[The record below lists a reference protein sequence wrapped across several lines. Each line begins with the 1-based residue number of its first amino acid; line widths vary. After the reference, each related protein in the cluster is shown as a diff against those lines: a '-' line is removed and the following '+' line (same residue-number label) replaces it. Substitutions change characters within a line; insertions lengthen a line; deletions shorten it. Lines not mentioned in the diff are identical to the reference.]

1 MEQLKPAE
9 QIIREQLI
17 NRGFNGIAALAPI
30 VTVVIL
36 WRVLTVESANPMTL
50 LVGLALL
57 IIAVLASGV
66 VSLSY
71 RAKAGILFGTATL
84 ATVITFTNRGLEGH
98 FLLVYTTSICVWCAL
113 YPDRRIYTAVLWLT
127 PVLLATAMIGHL
139 TGFYQ
144 APMDF
149 SVPSALTQ
157 RALNQL
163 AVLSVVTYFV
173 AFTVD
178 GYANIRAQTARDL
191 QELRNRNAELE
202 LTLEKLETLENLM
215 SLCAWCG
222 NVETAPG
229 SGIWIPGD
237 DYLSRHTEI
246 NIERQLCKSCYMK
259 GIRAQAEASS

>member
-1 MEQLKPAE
+1 MEQLKPVE
-9 QIIREQLI
+9 QIIRESAI
-17 NRGFNGIAALAPI
+17 NRGFQGIAALAPI
-30 VTVVIL
+30 VNLVIL
-36 WRVLTVESANPMTL
+36 WRVLTVETANPMTL
-50 LVGLALL
+50 SIGLPLL

-66 VSLSY
+66 VPLSY
-71 RAKAGILFGTATL
+71 RAKASILLGTATL
-84 ATVITFTNRGLEGH
+84 ATVVTLLNRGLDGH
-98 FLLVYTTSICVWCAL
+98 FVLAYTTSICVLLAL

-127 PVLLATAMIGHL
+127 PVFLAAAMVGHL
-139 TGFYQ
+139 TGFYP
-144 APMDF
+144 APLDL

-157 RALNQL
+157 RALIQFAL
-163 AVLSVVTYFV
+163 LSVVTYFV
-173 AFTVD
+173 AFTVV

-229 SGIWIPGD
+229 SGVWISGD
-237 DYLSRHTEI
+237 DYLRRHTEI

-259 GIRAQAEASS
+259 GLRARAETSS